1 MTVGDQWLVKL
12 RALLDER
19 YVLVVA
25 ALLVLLVVGA
35 WGVHGA
41 HVSPDTEVE
50 ERVAAS
56 WTATGEFEHGA
67 TVVNGTDAFA
77 EGEEVTNR
85 TTYFTNPMPEL
96 EGEFVYRHDASEAVD
111 AETETELV
119 IRSVERS
126 DEEVEQVHWRI
137 TESLEAN
144 RTEELAAGENHT
156 VPFEIDVDDAND
168 RIEGIEAELGSS
180 PGTVEVLVRAET
192 TIDGTVG
199 GEPIEDTTETRLRIK
214 PGADTYEVEVQAS
227 EESYETVE
235 RTTVPVDHGPVRSI
249 GSVFLLI
256 GSLAGLAGLTAARQH
271 DALVPDD
278 DRDWIAFSRERA
290 EFDDWIT
297 RGELAPELG
306 DRPRITV
313 DSLEGIVD
321 VAIDCNKRVI
331 EDGESY
337 FVVDD
342 ELLYVYD
349 ASERARTSEHADRTD
364 ADEADNDGTGVDET
378 ETES

>member
-12 RALLDER
+12 RALIDER

-25 ALLVLLVVGA
+25 VLLALLVVGA

-56 WTATGEFEHGA
+56 WTATGGFEHGA

-85 TTYFTNPMPEL
+85 TTYFTNPMPVL
-96 EGEFVYRHDASEAVD
+96 EGTFVYRHDAPEAVD
-111 AETETELV
+111 AETEAEIV
-119 IRSVERS
+119 IRSVERTD
-126 DEEVEQVHWRI
+126 DEVSQVHWSI
-137 TESLEAN
+137 TEPLDSN
-144 RTEELAAGENHT
+144 RTEGLAAGKNQT
-156 VPFEIDVDDAND
+156 VPFEVDVDDATA
-168 RIEGIEAELGSS
+168 RIKAIETELGTS

-192 TIDGTVG
+192 SIEGTVRD
-199 GEPIEDTTETRLRIK
+199 ESIEDTTEARLRIK
-214 PGADTYEVEVQAS
+214 PGQDAYEVENQAG
-227 EESYETVE
+227 EESYETIE
-235 RTTVPVDHGPVRSI
+235 RTPVPVDPGPVRSI
-249 GSVFLLI
+249 GSVLLLV
-256 GSLAGLAGLTAARQH
+256 GSLSGLAGLAAARQH
-271 DALVPDD
+271 DALVPED
-278 DRDWIAFSRERA
+278 DRDRIAFSRERA

-297 RGELAPELG
+297 RGELAADLR
-306 DRPRITV
+306 DRPRIAV
-313 DSLEGIVD
+313 DSLKGIVD

-331 EDGESY
+331 EDDKTY

-349 ASERARTSEHADRTD
+349 ASERAWRTERVERAGDDETD
-364 ADEADNDGTGVDET
+364 TDGTGVDGA

>member
-12 RALLDER
+12 RALIDER

-25 ALLVLLVVGA
+25 VLLALLVVGA

-56 WTATGEFEHGA
+56 WTATGGFEHGA

-85 TTYFTNPMPEL
+85 TTYFTNPMPVL
-96 EGEFVYRHDASEAVD
+96 EGTFVYRHDAPEAVD
-111 AETETELV
+111 AETEAEIV
-119 IRSVERS
+119 IRSVERTD
-126 DEEVEQVHWRI
+126 DEVSQVHWSI
-137 TESLEAN
+137 TEPLDSN
-144 RTEELAAGENHT
+144 RTEGLAAGKNQT
-156 VPFEIDVDDAND
+156 VPFEVDVDDATA
-168 RIEGIEAELGSS
+168 RIKAIETELGTS
-180 PGTVEVLVRAET
+180 PGTVEVLIRAET
-192 TIDGTVG
+192 SIEGTVRD
-199 GEPIEDTTETRLRIK
+199 ESIEDTTEARLRIK
-214 PGADTYEVEVQAS
+214 PGQDAYEVENQAG
-227 EESYETVE
+227 EESYETIE
-235 RTTVPVDHGPVRSI
+235 RTPVPVDPGPVRSI
-249 GSVFLLI
+249 GSVLLLV
-256 GSLAGLAGLTAARQH
+256 GSLSGLAGLAAARQH
-271 DALVPDD
+271 DALVPED
-278 DRDWIAFSRERA
+278 DRDRIAFSRERA

-297 RGELAPELG
+297 RGELAADLR
-306 DRPRITV
+306 DRPRIAV
-313 DSLEGIVD
+313 DSLKGIVD

-331 EDGESY
+331 EDDKTY

-349 ASERARTSEHADRTD
+349 ASERAWRTERVERAGDDETD
-364 ADEADNDGTGVDET
+364 TDGTGVDGA